1 MKKIRINL
9 PWPPSVNGMYRMGKR
24 GGIYKTK
31 KAADYSTLVRWK
43 LRHKG
48 FETFDEARLHI
59 NILALPPDKR
69 KRDLDNILKS
79 LLDSLQGI
87 LFRDDSQIDKI
98 TITRGPVESK
108 GKLFV
113 ELFEASEN
121 E

>member
-69 KRDLDNILKS
+69 KRDLD
-79 LLDSLQGI
+79 SLQGI
-87 LFRDDSQIDKI
+87 LFKDDSQIDKI